1 MSVYC
6 QERFDFYKNGWKCA
20 KTFQEGMRYH
30 YRRNKGS
37 MDMKALTIE
46 ALIQAQSYKRK
57 GGTDEESINLSS
69 SLRARYLFEC
79 M

>member
-1 MSVYC
+1 
-6 QERFDFYKNGWKCA
+6 
-20 KTFQEGMRYH
+20 
-30 YRRNKGS
+30 
-37 MDMKALTIE
+37 MDMKALTIK

-57 GGTDEESINLSS
+57 GGNDEESINLSS